1 MVTYTANTAGYT
13 VIVLATFRGCQVLS
27 FFIIIDDESA
37 FECLSYSK
45 IDSSASGT

>member
-27 FFIIIDDESA
+27 FIIIDDESA